1 MRTSQIVAAGLVAFA
16 FACATNTTTTD
27 PLADTTARA
36 QGTVTLSA
44 SHSPGSS
51 TVTPGVSVSF
61 VPDTSGILTAC
72 GQTDISSCTVTQAPD
87 CKTLGCGTGESCGWD
102 DSCNAACIPACT
114 LSCGQGQK
122 CVRDNGN
129 QSCVA
134 IQTFDAGPVA
144 ISGGTM
150 PITVYPPYGWKGTD
164 EGAPFAPGANLRVQ
178 AQGPVG
184 AGFASFDIS
193 FQATT
198 LMEANPPLDQID
210 LGTFFG
216 SDDVMLGWVPG
227 NDRVYVNLQG
237 AGGSARCLAKDS
249 SGAFSLSRDVINAVE
264 GSGDLQVQAVTLS
277 LERVRLDRH
286 QDAKTV
292 GSLDNQTI
300 QTHAWIDVATTS
312 TESIALQACKSTQTS
327 CGSKCVDTQS
337 DPNNCGSCGNSCG
350 AGSCVQG
357 SCQTSQGGTCTQCQ
371 TQADSSSGMC
381 ASEYASC
388 TGTCKSLLL
397 CVMGCNGLSSCSQSC
412 YSTYSSGNTSAF
424 QSYTSCLCGSACTSE
439 CATQCGQ

>member
-1 MRTSQIVAAGLVAFA
+1 MRTSQIVATGLVAFA
-16 FACATNTTTTD
+16 FACATNTSGPD
-27 PLADTTARA
+27 PLADTSARA
-36 QGTVTLSA
+36 QGTITLSA
-44 SHSPGSS
+44 SHTPGSS
-51 TVTPGVSVSF
+51 VVSPNVSVSF
-61 VPDTSGILTAC
+61 VPDTSGILTSC
-72 GQTDISSCTVTQAPD
+72 GTQEISSCTVTTAPD
-87 CKTLGCGTGESCGWD
+87 CKSLGCGTGETCGWD
-102 DSCNAACIPACT
+102 DGCNSACIPACT

-122 CVRDNGN
+122 CLRDGNGD

-164 EGAPFAPGANLRVQ
+164 EGAPFAPGASLRVQ

-184 AGFASFDIS
+184 AGFAPFDIG

-198 LMEANPPLDQID
+198 LMQANPPLDQLD

-227 NDRVYVNLQG
+227 SDRVYVSLQG

-249 SGAFSLSRDVINAVE
+249 SGAFSLPRDVINAVI
-264 GSGDLQVQAVTLS
+264 GDSDVQAVSLS

-292 GSLDNQTI
+292 GYLDNQTI
-300 QTHAWIDVATTS
+300 QPRAWIDVETRS
-312 TESIALQACKSTQTS
+312 SESLSLEACKSTETS
-327 CGSKCVDTQS
+327 CGAKCVNTDS
-337 DPNNCGSCGNSCG
+337 DHDNCGSCGNSCG
-350 AGSCVQG
+350 TGSCYQG
-357 SCQTSQGGTCTQCQ
+357 SCQTSSGGTCSACQ

-388 TGTCKSLLL
+388 TGTCKSLMT
-397 CVMGCNGLSSCSQSC
+397 CVMGCSGDTTCAQSC
-412 YSTYSSGNTSAF
+412 LNTYPSGNTSAF
-424 QSYTSCLCGSACTSE
+424 QSYFSCLCSSACSSE

>member
-1 MRTSQIVAAGLVAFA
+1 MRSSQIVAAGLVAFA
-16 FACATNTTTTD
+16 FACATNATFTD
-27 PLADTTARA
+27 PLSDTTARA
-36 QGTVTLSA
+36 QGTIMLSA

-51 TVTPGVSVSF
+51 TVSPSVAVSF
-61 VPDTSGILTAC
+61 VPDTSSTLTSC
-72 GQTDISSCTVTQAPD
+72 GTTQIESCTITQAPD
-87 CKTLGCGTGESCGWD
+87 CKSLGCGIGETCGWD

-114 LSCGQGQK
+114 LSCGQDQR
-122 CVRDNGN
+122 CLRDGNGT

-184 AGFASFDIS
+184 AGFAAFDIS

-198 LMEANPPLDQID
+198 LMEANPPLDQLD

-227 NDRVYVNLQG
+227 SDRVYVNLQG
-237 AGGSARCLAKDS
+237 AGGSARCLAQDS

-264 GSGDLQVQAVTLS
+264 GTGDAQVQAVSLS

-300 QTHAWIDVATTS
+300 QPHAWIDVATTS
-312 TESIALQACKSTQTS
+312 TESTSLQACKSTETS
-327 CGSKCVDTQS
+327 CGAKCVDTQS

-350 AGSCVQG
+350 AGSCYQG
-357 SCQTSQGGTCTQCQ
+357 NCQTSSGGSCTTCQA
-371 TQADSSSGMC
+371 QADSSSGMC

-388 TGTCKSLLL
+388 TGTCKSLLT
-397 CVMGCNGLSSCSQSC
+397 CVMGCSGSTSCAQSC
-412 YSTYSSGNTSAF
+412 YSTYSSGASAF
-424 QSYTSCLCGSACTSE
+424 QSYFSCLCGNACSTE

>member
-1 MRTSQIVAAGLVAFA
+1 MRSSQVVATGLVAFA
-16 FACATNTTTTD
+16 FACATNVSTMD
-27 PLADTTARA
+27 PLADTSVRA
-36 QGTVTLSA
+36 QGTITLSA

-51 TVTPGVSVSF
+51 TVTPGVAVSF
-61 VPDTSGILTAC
+61 VPDTSSIITAC
-72 GQTDISSCTVTQAPD
+72 GQTDIASCTVTQAPD
-87 CKTLGCGTGESCGWD
+87 CKTLGCGIGDACGWD

-122 CVRDNGN
+122 CNRDGNGN

-134 IQTFDAGPVA
+134 IQTFDAGPIA

-164 EGAPFAPGANLRVQ
+164 EGASLRVQ

-184 AGFASFDIS
+184 AGFASFDLS

-198 LMEANPPLDQID
+198 LMEANPPLDQLD

-237 AGGSARCLAKDS
+237 ANGSARCVARDTL
-249 SGAFSLSRDVINAVE
+249 GAFSLPRDVINAVTTA
-264 GSGDLQVQAVTLS
+264 DVQAVTLS

-292 GSLDNQTI
+292 GTLDNQTI
-300 QTHAWIDVATTS
+300 QPHAWIDVATTS
-312 TESIALQACKSTQTS
+312 TESISLQACKSPQTS
-327 CGSKCVDTQS
+327 CGTKCVDTQS

-350 AGSCVQG
+350 TGSCYQG
-357 SCQTSQGGTCTQCQ
+357 SCQTTSGGSCTTCQA
-371 TQADSSSGMC
+371 QADSSSGMC

-388 TGTCKSLLL
+388 TGTCKSLLT
-397 CVMGCNGLSSCSQSC
+397 CVMGCSGNTTCAQNC
-412 YSTYSSGNTSAF
+412 YSMYSSGMTPF
-424 QSYTSCLCGSACTSE
+424 QSYFSCLCGSACSSE

>member
-1 MRTSQIVAAGLVAFA
+1 MRSSQLLGTTLVGLLI
-16 FACATNTTTTD
+16 ACATNATSTD

-36 QGTVTLSA
+36 QGTITLSA

-51 TVTPGVSVSF
+51 TVTPGVAVSF
-61 VPDTSGILTAC
+61 LPDTSTVITAC
-72 GQTDISSCTVTQAPD
+72 GHTDVASCVVTQAPD
-87 CKTLGCGTGESCGWD
+87 CKSLGCGIGETCGWD
-102 DSCNAACIPACT
+102 DGCNAACIPACT

-122 CVRDNGN
+122 CLRDGNGD

-150 PITVYPPYGWKGTD
+150 PITIYPPYGWKGSD
-164 EGAPFAPGANLRVQ
+164 DGAPFAPGANLRVQ

-184 AGFASFDIS
+184 AGFAPFDIS

-237 AGGSARCLAKDS
+237 AGGSARCLAHDA
-249 SGAFSLSRDVINAVE
+249 SGAFSLPRDVINAVM
-264 GSGDLQVQAVTLS
+264 GDSDVQAVSLTLQ
-277 LERVRLDRH
+277 RVRLDRH
-286 QDAKTV
+286 QDAKTT

-300 QTHAWIDVATTS
+300 QPHAWIDVATTS
-312 TESIALQACKSTQTS
+312 SESIALQACKSTETS
-327 CGSKCVDTQS
+327 CGAKCVNTDTDS
-337 DPNNCGSCGNSCG
+337 SNCGSCGNSCG
-350 AGSCVQG
+350 SGSCYQG
-357 SCQTSQGGTCTQCQ
+357 SCQTSGGSCSACQ
-371 TQADSSSGMC
+371 VQADSSTGIC

-388 TGTCKSLLL
+388 TGTCKSLMT
-397 CVMGCNGLSSCSQSC
+397 CVMGCSGDSTCAQSC
-412 YSTYSSGNTSAF
+412 ADTYPSGMTAF
-424 QSYTSCLCGSACTSE
+424 QPYFSCLCGSACSSE